1 MRFAECREARGFLAT
16 GGDSEVRTGDF
27 TEGTSGVDASD
38 ASREGSG
45 STSRDGATIVVVVV
59 VAGDRWGMESEGPAV
74 GVGDFIVVAKKDVGA
89 SVEEALFRSSSD
101 SCLTLREVMMM
112 SPFMSGLED
121 GVDDGGE
128 ETGRGGEPLTGAWS
142 CATTTTAGGA
152 GVMGEK
158 PSDLSFQARKTRLEL
173 EIFFCSFSD

>member
-1 MRFAECREARGFLAT
+1 
-16 GGDSEVRTGDF
+16 
-27 TEGTSGVDASD
+27 
-38 ASREGSG
+38 
-45 STSRDGATIVVVVV
+45 
-59 VAGDRWGMESEGPAV
+59 MESEGPAV
-74 GVGDFIVVAKKDVGA
+74 GVGDFIVAKKD

-158 PSDLSFQARKTRLEL
+158 PVRLVFSSKENAPRTRDLFLFFLRLKLSETRNNGRECPDTSCLFL
-173 EIFFCSFSD
+173 LPGVD